1 MSVALTVIK
10 ASEIVKKND
19 NHFKAALHEALS
31 TMDERE
37 RMMRLLDTGMSS
49 LGLLINVSNS
59 AAAVS
64 HFFDCS
70 DTTVTLVVV

>member
-1 MSVALTVIK
+1 MP
-10 ASEIVKKND
+10 EIVKKND
-19 NHFKAALHEALS
+19 KHFKAALDEALS
-31 TMDERE
+31 TMNERE

-49 LGLLINVSNS
+49 LGVLINMGNS

-64 HFFDCS
+64 YLFDCS